1 MDQHCLDINWLG
13 ELKLHWNSLLLLPH
27 INDDHD
33 LEQLS
38 CEYKEV
44 FAESLGELKNI
55 DLNILVE
62 PDTKPKYFCA
72 RTVPYALKEKSKE
85 LYRLVKNDVYQ

>member
-44 FAESLGELKNI
+44 FAEI
-55 DLNILVE
+55 
-62 PDTKPKYFCA
+62 
-72 RTVPYALKEKSKE
+72 
-85 LYRLVKNDVYQ
+85 